1 MPDQVV
7 AAIQVVLSFLGI
19 VFIII
24 SLKKWR
30 DYKTKT
36 DFIKKKKKQLQLHS
50 IDELM
55 RFLDDEKSLLLGKIE
70 KGIPFLDQIKAQV
83 KVLEGETAHI
93 SAGLVPPVFNIV
105 DSEALKD
112 SVIAHRNDQY
122 KLIKNRKATQALTS
136 WTWFDDEREGTRMV
150 NDYQTLLLKAFND
163 DFEVIRKQMRV
174 NKIDT
179 AREKLLK
186 LEDQLSRLGETAN
199 VKITQQYVQL
209 KINEL
214 IAWHKELIHKDD
226 KKAARKREQQEI
238 REQNKQNSIDTEAL
252 DDAISVRD
260 SELKKAQAKAEKLAG
275 TELANIMKMI
285 DKITTEKAKLEE
297 KLTRAT
303 SQAQITRSGYVYV
316 ISNRGSFGKGVLKI
330 GMTRR
335 LEPMD
340 RVNELGD
347 ASVPFK
353 FGVHT
358 LAYVDNAPSVEKALH
373 AKFNDRRVNVE
384 NERKEF
390 FRVEVDEVKKA
401 MEAMSIESDWYF
413 NVEAKEYDESML
425 IIAAEEKQ
433 RQETKEDNEIA
444 LPESI

>member
-1 MPDQVV
+1 MPEQVV
-7 AAIQVVLSFLGI
+7 IVIQVVLSFLGT

-24 SLKKWR
+24 SLKKLK

-36 DFIKKKKKQLQLHS
+36 DFIKKKKTQLQSHS

-55 RFLDDEKSLLLGKIE
+55 RLLDDEKSLLLGKIE

-93 SAGLVPPVFNIV
+93 SAGLVPPVFNID

-122 KLIKNRKATQALTS
+122 KSITNRKATNALSNWS
-136 WTWFDDEREGTRMV
+136 WFGDKREGTKMV

-174 NKIDT
+174 HKIEQAEDKII
-179 AREKLLK
+179 KLD
-186 LEDQLSRLGETAN
+186 EQLSRLGETAN
-199 VKITQQYVQL
+199 VEIAQKYVRL
-209 KINEL
+209 KIEEL
-214 IAWHKELIHKDD
+214 NTWHQELIHKDD
-226 KKAARKREQQEI
+226 KKAARKSQQQEI
-238 REQNKQNSIDTEAL
+238 REQNKLNSVDTEAI

-260 SELKKAQAKAEKLAG
+260 SELKKAQAKAEQLAG
-275 TELANIMKMI
+275 AELAQITKMI
-285 DKITTEKAKLEE
+285 EKITAEKAKLEE
-297 KLTRAT
+297 KLSRAT

-316 ISNRGSFGKGVLKI
+316 ISNRGSFGKGILKI

-384 NERKEF
+384 NDRKEF
-390 FRVEVDEVKKA
+390 FRVGVDEVKQA
-401 MEAMSIESDWYF
+401 MEAMFIKSDWYF
-413 NVEAKEYDESML
+413 NVEAKEYDESLL
-425 IIAAEEKQ
+425 IIAAEKKQ
-433 RQETKEDNEIA
+433 KQEAEEEDEIA